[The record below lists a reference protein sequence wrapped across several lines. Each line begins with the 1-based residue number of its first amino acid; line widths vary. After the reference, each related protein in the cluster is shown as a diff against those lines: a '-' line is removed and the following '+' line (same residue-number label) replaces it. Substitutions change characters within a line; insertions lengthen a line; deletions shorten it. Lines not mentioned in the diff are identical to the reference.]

1 MAKLEV
7 KDNCPLNNFE
17 KCKQWDCAWY
27 ILISGKHPQTG
38 KDVNDWGCAI
48 SYLPMLLVENARMSN
63 QTGAAV
69 ESFRNEMVKD
79 NAELQR
85 LVSGEEIK
93 DVGPLLEAK
102 KFNSRLLSEK

>member
-1 MAKLEV
+1 
-7 KDNCPLNNFE
+7 
-17 KCKQWDCAWY
+17 
-27 ILISGKHPQTG
+27 
-38 KDVNDWGCAI
+38 
-48 SYLPMLLVENARMSN
+48 MSN

>member
-27 ILISGKHPQTG
+27 IQVVGKDPQSGK
-38 KDVNDWGCAI
+38 DIEDWGCAVA
-48 SYLPMLLVENARMSN
+48 YLPMLLIENARMSN

-79 NAELQR
+79 NAILQ
-85 LVSGEEIK
+85 SIFSEK
-93 DVGPLLEAK
+93 DEGMLLETK
-102 KFNSRLLSEK
+102 KVNKELLETK

>member
-27 ILISGKHPQTG
+27 IQVRGKDPQTG
-38 KDVNDWGCAI
+38 QEIEDWGCAVA
-48 SYLPMLLVENARMSN
+48 YLPMLLIENVRMSN
-63 QTGAAV
+63 QTGVAV

-79 NAELQR
+79 NAKLQS
-85 LVSGEEIK
+85 LFSDKEEGMLLETK
-93 DVGPLLEAK
+93 KVNKGLLEAK
-102 KFNSRLLSEK
+102 

>member
-17 KCKQWDCAWY
+17 KCKQWDCAWF
-27 ILISGKHPQTG
+27 IQVRGNDPQTG
-38 KDVNDWGCAI
+38 EYTEDWGCAV
-48 SYLPMLLVENARMSN
+48 SYLPMLLIENARMSN

-79 NAELQR
+79 NAILHGLFSE
-85 LVSGEEIK
+85 K
-93 DVGPLLEAK
+93 DEGMLLETK
-102 KFNSRLLSEK
+102 KVNKGLLGPK